1 VIGTLS
7 FPPLVVVMGISGVG
21 KTTTGRELADRFG
34 VEYAD
39 GDDFHPPA
47 NVAKMS
53 SGIPLSDDDRWP
65 WLRSIGAWLAE
76 HDERGG
82 VVSCSALRRAYR
94 DVLVKAAPRA
104 FFLHLVVDP
113 DLIRERMRHREHF
126 MPLSLL
132 ESQVRSLE
140 PLQPDENGVVVDLTG
155 TGRATGRG
163 H

>member
-76 HDERGG
+76 HERGG

-94 DVLVKAAPRA
+94 DVLVAAAPRA